1 MAHHNV
7 GFQPENTVPQPD
19 AKEETANS
27 EHSPLECVICF
38 TPYDRLFK
46 LPKELS
52 CGHIFC
58 LECLARINVSSED
71 VNSVS
76 CPICRAPTA
85 LPSRKGL
92 PGLPTRPE
100 LLDQLPSSPAPPGSV
115 RFDRRRGL
123 LYLPGGNRGHS
134 HAVPKPGAAVNTVSL
149 SVDVGRPA
157 PQGPSR
163 VLGLS
168 GWPFYVALAVALLVT
183 IGLIICGIY
192 IFLMPSMYM
201 VSGTGPH
208 QANNSSTLE
217 ANQSHTTNLPSP

>member
-1 MAHHNV
+1 
-7 GFQPENTVPQPD
+7 GSEQECWELIQF
-19 AKEETANS
+19 
-27 EHSPLECVICF
+27 EHSPLDCVICF

-71 VNSVS
+71 VNSIS
-76 CPICRAPTA
+76 CPICRAPTT

-100 LLDQLPSSPAPPGSV
+100 LLEQLPSSPAPPGSV
-115 RFDRRRGL
+115 RFDRRKGL
-123 LYLPGGNRGHS
+123 LYLPGGNRGRLQ
-134 HAVPKPGAAVNTVSL
+134 AVPKPGAAINTVSL

-157 PQGPSR
+157 PQGRSR

-168 GWPFYVALAVALLVT
+168 GWPFYH
-183 IGLIICGIY
+183 Y
-192 IFLMPSMYM
+192 D
-201 VSGTGPH
+201 
-208 QANNSSTLE
+208 STFNCHDCMLW
-217 ANQSHTTNLPSP
+217 NLGFVVR